1 MPRVPRTDR
10 SGPDP
15 RRDVGPRPPSRDLLR
30 EAFHRRAVEAID
42 RLTDT
47 ASPEALADALSAPTG
62 AGAVARLLS
71 DAAALGAAGELEPLA
86 SSVARGA
93 EAKADLVRRSGGL
106 LTGAQ
111 MGKVLGGISRQAV
124 DKRRRAG
131 QLLAV
136 HVGADWRYPAVQADR
151 DGNVLDG
158 LAGVIQAMR
167 DVGPWATLD
176 FLLAPESA
184 LGGLT
189 PLNALKRGGAAA
201 ETVHRLVTANRSDA
215 YS

>member
-1 MPRVPRTDR
+1 MPRTSRNDPARPNPRHNIAAQA
-10 SGPDP
+10 
-15 RRDVGPRPPSRDLLR
+15 PSRDLLR

-42 RLTDT
+42 RVTDT

-62 AGAVARLLS
+62 VGAVARLLA

-86 SSVARGA
+86 DSIARGA

-106 LTGAQ
+106 LTGVQ
-111 MGKVLGGISRQAV
+111 MGNVLGGISRQAV

-136 HVGADWRYPAVQADR
+136 HVASDWRYPAAQTGR
-151 DGNVLDG
+151 DGKVPDG
-158 LAGVIQAMR
+158 LAGVIEAMR
-167 DVGPWATLD
+167 DAGAWATLD
-176 FLLAPESA
+176 FLLAPDSA

-189 PLNALKRGGAAA
+189 PLDALRRGGAAA
-201 ETVHRLVTANRSDA
+201 ATVHRLVMAAESDA